1 MFNKTLVRYFNTA
14 SNSKSFGHK
23 STKST
28 FYVRFVFHIAVLFYV
43 HSAVRK
49 IGARAER
56 SDSEQ
61 SLIARKS
68 ALEKTQLSDV
78 LITDY
83 LF

>member
-1 MFNKTLVRYFNTA
+1 MKSRKMFNKTLVRYFNTA

-61 SLIARKS
+61 SLNVS
-68 ALEKTQLSDV
+68 LSIFHFISSEV
-78 LITDY
+78 H
-83 LF
+83 